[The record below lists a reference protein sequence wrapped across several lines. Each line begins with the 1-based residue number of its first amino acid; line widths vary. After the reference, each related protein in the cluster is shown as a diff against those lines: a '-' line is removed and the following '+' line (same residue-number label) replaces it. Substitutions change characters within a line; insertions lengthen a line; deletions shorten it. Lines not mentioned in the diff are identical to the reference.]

1 MAVPCGSISL
11 LRRLRMVISNG
22 MGIARVG
29 TSAFPRESREKNDS
43 AVRGRVE
50 SIIRRLVRPAIGA
63 GWILGI
69 FDSNRDLL
77 EFAVSGV
84 QANRRPVLSM
94 LCTMPVPETPGR
106 VTLRVTDDEGR
117 IATCLGASAML
128 DGERSLV
135 FAMLRPQTS
144 SAEWKRVAQ
153 GLEKAISQIV
163 DVVLSELL
171 PATEERLSLAS
182 LRSSQQGFFLLT
194 QEFKA
199 AFEWH
204 PEGAA
209 STELAEL
216 VAPQNGS
223 LPEYLEPA
231 VRRLTKSWDFSRIE
245 TCVAG
250 TAYPIPGFS
259 VRVAPMRGDG
269 ILIAVFVEPCRG
281 RVSIDHMAANFNI
294 SPREREVLHAL
305 LDGHSVSDIGEIL
318 NLAESTVND
327 HIGRLIVKTNSRNRI
342 EMASTL
348 LGWPMARSTMAAA
361 PDPPKSASVTRL
373 GRG

>member
-1 MAVPCGSISL
+1 
-11 LRRLRMVISNG
+11 

-29 TSAFPRESREKNDS
+29 NSAFPRETTEKDDG

-50 SIIRRLVRPAIGA
+50 SIVRRLIRPAAGA

-84 QANRRPVLSM
+84 QANRRTVLGM
-94 LCTMPVPETPGR
+94 LCTMPVPESPGR

-128 DGERSLV
+128 DRERSLI
-135 FAMLRPQTS
+135 FAVLCPQAS
-144 SAEWKRVAQ
+144 SADWPRVAQ

-163 DVVLSELL
+163 DVVLSELA
-171 PATEERLSLAS
+171 PAAEERLSLAS

-194 QEFKA
+194 HEFKA

-204 PEGAA
+204 PQGVA
-209 STELAEL
+209 SRELAEL
-216 VAPQNGS
+216 IAPQNGN
-223 LPEYLEPA
+223 LPEYLESA
-231 VRRLTKSWDFSRIE
+231 VRRLTKSWDFTRIE
-245 TCVAG
+245 TCIAG

-259 VRVAPMRGDG
+259 VRVAPMRGDDG

-281 RVSIDHMAANFNI
+281 RVSIDHMAATFNI

-305 LDGHSVSDIGEIL
+305 LDGHSVSDIAEIL

-348 LGWPMARSTMAAA
+348 LGWPLARSTMASA
-361 PDPPKSASVTRL
+361 DLPKSANARAWARPVGDRVGL
-373 GRG
+373 G